1 MRQDIDMT
9 TKRVAIYLRVS
20 TQDQNTDLQKSDL
33 LMFTKSKGWVVTEI
47 YEDKATGTN
56 ANRSNLKRMLCD
68 SRDGRLDVII
78 CWKLD
83 RLFRS
88 LKDLIIT
95 LQEMSDLG
103 VEFVALKDNIDLTT
117 SAGRLMTHILGAFAE
132 FEASIIRSRV
142 NAGLA
147 EAKRKGVKLGR
158 RKSRPSELIRE
169 LKSKG
174 YTYRRIAELS
184 DCSISTVHEELKST
198 LFDNAESTNSEQK
211 KEKS

>member
-1 MRQDIDMT
+1 MES
-9 TKRVAIYLRVS
+9 KRVAVYLRVS

-33 LMFTKSKGWVVTEI
+33 MSFVKAKGWVIAEV

-56 ANRSNLKRMLCD
+56 GNRTNLKRMLED
-68 SRDGRLDVII
+68 ARTGKIDVVV

-95 LQEMSDLG
+95 LQELSDQG
-103 VEFVALKDNIDLTT
+103 TEFVAMKDNIDLTT
-117 SAGRLMTHILGAFAE
+117 HTGRLLTHILGAFAE
-132 FEASIIRSRV
+132 FEAAIIRSRV

-147 EAKRKGVKLGR
+147 EAKRKGIKLGR
-158 RKSRPSELIRE
+158 RKTRPSDLIRE

-174 YTYRRIAELS
+174 YTFRRIAELAN
-184 DCSISTVHEELKST
+184 CSISTVWEEL
-198 LFDNAESTNSEQK
+198 NA
-211 KEKS
+211 KEFGNGK